1 MKGEIVVVKDRWL
14 RPFLRRIW
22 QSTDDTVFITSKWG
36 FRRLERGEET
46 PWPIGVPEIG
56 MFSNTLEESY
66 RLT

>member
-36 FRRLERGEET
+36 AFVDLKEGKKHRG
-46 PWPIGVPEIG
+46 
-56 MFSNTLEESY
+56 
-66 RLT
+66 R